1 MAFDEKII
9 KKVKEKAAFKCCRC
23 QSIGIEVHHIIP
35 QKEKRLDTFDNAAPL
50 CPNCHTWF
58 GDNPLKRKEITQMRN
73 WWYKKA
79 QELYSPRTID
89 YQILND
95 INSKIEALV
104 INQDKGLSNLKKTL
118 KRVAIETIEQMT
130 AGTARITA
138 SGIANATVVPY
149 RVDKGGIS
157 EVYDTNYLGIFS
169 KRIKC
174 PKCGTL
180 GKENLAYSTTLYP
193 NRHKHYKCETCG
205 TEFEA

>member
-1 MAFDEKII
+1 
-9 KKVKEKAAFKCCRC
+9 
-23 QSIGIEVHHIIP
+23 
-35 QKEKRLDTFDNAAPL
+35 
-50 CPNCHTWF
+50 
-58 GDNPLKRKEITQMRN
+58 MRN